1 MKMLPLS
8 IKHLGVSPPL
18 FCAPM
23 AGVTHSAFRRLVAD
37 FGGHGALFTE
47 MLSGKAVLHEKVGE
61 NPFTKRR
68 MEEGIV
74 WFQLA
79 LNGSENIP
87 AIIERLKTVSPAA
100 LDLNAGCPA
109 PEMERIGTGA
119 ALFEDASRF
128 ERVLKTLRSCWDG
141 VLTVKCRL
149 WKTEAGWKPEFAKRL
164 RIAEDCGADAVF
176 VHPRFFSEKLKRK
189 ARWEFFEWICTQ
201 TKLPVIAN
209 GDIGSYQDIE
219 RNADAFAPVKG
230 IMVGRQAVV
239 RPWLLR
245 EMSLQLSG
253 KDGQPQAIDYA
264 EVFQRYFGYVN
275 EDFPP
280 QKAIGRLKEFT
291 KYYAC
296 NFFFGHQLRT
306 AVQNSQTLNVLY
318 DVALKFL
325 TTNPKVVERPSVVGI

>member
-1 MKMLPLS
+1 
-8 IKHLGVSPPL
+8 
-18 FCAPM
+18 M

-37 FGGHGALFTE
+37 FGGYGALFTE

-61 NPFTKRR
+61 TPFTKRR
-68 MEEGIV
+68 PEEGFV
-74 WFQLA
+74 WYQLA
-79 LNGSENIP
+79 LNGSENIA
-87 AIIERLKTVSPAA
+87 AIIDRLKTVSPAA

-128 ERVLKTLRSCWDG
+128 DRVLKTLRSCWDG

-149 WKTEAGWKPEFAKRL
+149 WKTEEKWQEEFLQRL
-164 RIAEDCGADAVF
+164 KIIEDCGADAVF
-176 VHPRFFSEKLKRK
+176 VHPRFFNEKLKRK
-189 ARWEFFEWICTQ
+189 ARWDCFPWICHQ

-209 GDIGSYQDIE
+209 GDIGSCRDIE
-219 RNADAFAPVKG
+219 QNADAFAAVKG

-245 EMSLQLSG
+245 EMSSQLSG
-253 KDGQPQAIDYA
+253 KAGPPQAIDYV
-264 EVFQRYFGYVN
+264 EVFQRYYGYVN

-280 QKAIGRLKEFT
+280 QRAIGRLKEFT

-296 NFFFGHQLRT
+296 NFSFGHQLAT
-306 AVQNSQTLNVLY
+306 AVQNAQTIEGLY
-318 DVALKFL
+318 DKAMRFL
-325 TTNPKVVERPSVVGI
+325 EANPKTVEKPSVVGL